1 MAVGLCEDGNDDGN
15 NGGDDPLIRE
25 LDLDNLATQVPPDLL
40 ESSQPSVELEHT
52 TSDPTPTP
60 EVNTHGG
67 EREVLI
73 KEAHISYK
81 DSYCGMLVIG

>member
-1 MAVGLCEDGNDDGN
+1 MAVGLCEDDNDED
-15 NGGDDPLIRE
+15 NGGDDLLIRE

-40 ESSQPSVELEHT
+40 ESSQPSVQLERT

-60 EVNTHGG
+60 ELNTHGG

-81 DSYCGMLVIG
+81 DSHYGMLVIG